1 MYWHRPFV
9 CFPDQQAMLMEAGT
23 LIGHRVFLVNMG
35 WIHVVHVLLCCPANE
50 ILGRLGGICREK
62 DNCLHVFVIL
72 FSAERAVIT
81 FALST
86 NSSNT
91 RHIVFCWQKL
101 CSQRGKFCPQGKCS
115 YAGDCSP
122 SSGRRLM
129 RRRKQVNQHKTVSQ
143 NEVGLWPRNQQH
155 NLN

>member
-1 MYWHRPFV
+1 
-9 CFPDQQAMLMEAGT
+9 MEAGT

-35 WIHVVHVLLCCPANE
+35 WIRVVHVLLCCPANE

-91 RHIVFCWQKL
+91 RHIVFWFSAGK
-101 CSQRGKFCPQGKCS
+101 SSAPRGGNSAPKESAAMQETVAPPQG
-115 YAGDCSP
+115 G
-122 SSGRRLM
+122 G
-129 RRRKQVNQHKTVSQ
+129 
-143 NEVGLWPRNQQH
+143 
-155 NLN
+155 